1 MSNRIYILLVFPV
14 LSKLLLLS
22 RINFWKVIIL
32 KHLEQ
37 VKTSKSIQIL

>member
-14 LSKLLLLS
+14 LSKLLLFS
-22 RINFWKVIIL
+22 RINVWKIIIL

-37 VKTSKSIQIL
+37 VKTSTSIQIL